1 MPLQRSTN
9 PLLTPWPPG
18 VDHRIVTLKNGETVF
33 QLRPGAS
40 LPKGVYLEF
49 MRQARD
55 AVMVCAWWAFRI
67 GNVDDIDRKMMHAAV
82 EHLIRPGYQVADL
95 LATIDCY
102 YSWQCDRAR
111 FSFKPFARWARYD
124 SPVPWLYRACD
135 ENDYRRV
142 LDAMRNQRVPLQSPA
157 TVRSLD
163 VPDARARRREAL
175 PILFGTGLACRRIG
189 REPPGNRPFRLESGA
204 GVSHGRDYFRA
215 ASKAGSSAE
224 ADVRSGLILQ
234 CFAAIPPA
242 LADSVSRTL
251 PSAKPC
257 PFHVRCPIPKVLRI
271 ARKSFQV
278 HELRILR
285 AQNLGNFTRDLTL
298 RHAEPLNCE
307 ISRNSCPYNDL
318 RASRICA
325 EPWSL

>member
-1 MPLQRSTN
+1 MKHWRELCEKHPNAAKYRLAAWAIADKDITVRTLQLWDRRFD
-9 PLLTPWPPG
+9 LEG
-18 VDHRIVTLKNGETVF
+18 KDG
-33 QLRPGAS
+33 LRDRYSVCCKDPQTMFLA
-40 LPKGVYLEF
+40 
-49 MRQARD
+49 MARD

-111 FSFKPFARWARYD
+111 FSFKPFRRWARYD

-189 REPPGNRPFRLESGA
+189 REPPGNRPFRLQSGA
-204 GVSHGRDYFRA
+204 GVSQGRDYFRA
-215 ASKAGSSAE
+215 ASRAGSSAE

-234 CFAAIPPA
+234 FFDVLQKLLFA
-242 LADSVSRTL
+242 
-251 PSAKPC
+251 
-257 PFHVRCPIPKVLRI
+257 
-271 ARKSFQV
+271 
-278 HELRILR
+278 
-285 AQNLGNFTRDLTL
+285 G
-298 RHAEPLNCE
+298 
-307 ISRNSCPYNDL
+307 
-318 RASRICA
+318 
-325 EPWSL
+325 

>member
-1 MPLQRSTN
+1 
-9 PLLTPWPPG
+9 
-18 VDHRIVTLKNGETVF
+18 
-33 QLRPGAS
+33 
-40 LPKGVYLEF
+40 
-49 MRQARD
+49 
-55 AVMVCAWWAFRI
+55 MVCAWWAFRI

-135 ENDYRRV
+135 ENDYRRG
-142 LDAMRNQRVPLQSPA
+142 LDTMGNQRVPLQSPA

-175 PILFGTGLACRRIG
+175 PILFGTGLACRGIG

-224 ADVRSGLILQ
+224 ADVRSGLVLQ
-234 CFAAIPPA
+234 FFDVFQKLLFAGQAGEIETDHLIRSQRRLFAGPQGDQQTGDDRQVGLDFDAVFTVTDQMPTAQDMFEEPEEYLDGPTMFIDQGDDIGRHVQDGRSWATRATGCRPP
-242 LADSVSRTL
+242 V
-251 PSAKPC
+251 
-257 PFHVRCPIPKVLRI
+257 
-271 ARKSFQV
+271 
-278 HELRILR
+278 
-285 AQNLGNFTRDLTL
+285 
-298 RHAEPLNCE
+298 
-307 ISRNSCPYNDL
+307 
-318 RASRICA
+318 
-325 EPWSL
+325 